1 MFGDLVPLILANG
14 LGIDILISMSPLDTQ
29 YRRHVQCEHLNVPDD
44 TIYVYKEGDHYDGIV
59 PIHLNNE
66 NTDCYNS
73 VTHMKYKKSCSPQGG
88 LKFLVWNI
96 NGLTEHKLNK
106 DIAGELMMKYDIIL
120 LSEIWIEAEQEF
132 YLNGYQYHNFPRTV
146 RHKKA
151 KRASGGLGVFI
162 KNEICDGITVLKK
175 KRECIVWLRLKKSF
189 FRFDKDIYIG
199 SVYIPP
205 EGSSYVYDG
214 IYEEIQQDILAF
226 PENSEILLLGDYNAR
241 TSTRTDFIFPLVVV
255 TEN

>member
-1 MFGDLVPLILANG
+1 MFQNVSPDELYINMEDYLKFKHYDSLFGDLVPLILANG
-14 LGIDILISMSPLDTQ
+14 LGIDILILMSPLDTQ

-66 NTDCYNS
+66 GTDCYNS
-73 VTHMKYKKSCSPQGG
+73 VTHMKYKKPHSPQGG

-106 DIAGELMMKYDIIL
+106 DIAGELMMKHDIIL
-120 LSEIWIEAEQEF
+120 LSEIWTEAEQKF

-162 KNEICDGITVLKK
+162 KNEICDGITVLEKK
-175 KRECIVWLRLKKSF
+175 KGMHCV
-189 FRFDKDIYIG
+189 
-199 SVYIPP
+199 
-205 EGSSYVYDG
+205 
-214 IYEEIQQDILAF
+214 A
-226 PENSEILLLGDYNAR
+226 
-241 TSTRTDFIFPLVVV
+241 
-255 TEN
+255 